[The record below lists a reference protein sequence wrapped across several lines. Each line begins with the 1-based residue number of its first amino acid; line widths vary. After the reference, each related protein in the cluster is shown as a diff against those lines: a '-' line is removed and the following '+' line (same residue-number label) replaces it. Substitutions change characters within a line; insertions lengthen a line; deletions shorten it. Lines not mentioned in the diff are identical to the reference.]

1 MQMSLAEYILVL
13 RVYPTLLQMARCL
26 LAIASTASTPLW
38 MKSRTIGMVVIYL
51 IYVAFVGGD
60 PNTGT
65 VMN

>member
-1 MQMSLAEYILVL
+1 
-13 RVYPTLLQMARCL
+13 LQMARCL

-38 MKSRTIGMVVIYL
+38 MKSRTMGMVVIYL